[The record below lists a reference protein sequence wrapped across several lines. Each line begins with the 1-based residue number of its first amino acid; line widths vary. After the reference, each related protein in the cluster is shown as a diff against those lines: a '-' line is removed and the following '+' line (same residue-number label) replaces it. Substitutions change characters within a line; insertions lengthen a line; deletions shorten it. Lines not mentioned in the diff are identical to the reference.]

1 MKKAYVQGVGV
12 LAPGLVGWQ
21 QCREVLTGKQPYEPA
36 ELPKLVPQ
44 RLAAAVRRR
53 TGDYIRLAI
62 EVASE
67 AVDNSDVD
75 PSTLASVFCTSDG
88 DGQIA
93 HNICEAVTHDEPMV
107 SPTQFHNSVANAPAG
122 YWSQAVQSF
131 EPSTSVAGF
140 DHAFAVGMIE
150 AMAQVTMED
159 RPILLVSHDVR
170 FPEPLHSA
178 RPMASSF
185 GVAMVLSPEKT
196 NASLCALT
204 ATIHRVSGK
213 PSVFEDAALETV
225 RKGNPA
231 ARSLAAL
238 QAIANGSGTV
248 ELNYPEEDL
257 LRLEFAS

>member
-1 MKKAYVQGVGV
+1 MKTIYVQGVGV
-12 LAPGLVGWQ
+12 LGPGLVGWP
-21 QCREVLTGKQPYEPA
+21 QCSAVLRGEQAYEFA

-67 AVDNSDVD
+67 AVDNAAIDA
-75 PSTLASVFCTSDG
+75 STLASVFCTSDG

-93 HNICEAVTHDEPMV
+93 HNICDAVTQDEPMV

-150 AMAQVTMED
+150 AISQITMEQ

-170 FPEPLHSA
+170 FPEPLDSV
-178 RPMASSF
+178 RPMLSSF
-185 GVAMVLSPEKT
+185 GVAMVLSPEN
-196 NASLCALT
+196 NANSLCALS
-204 ATIHRVSGK
+204 ASLHRDK
-213 PSVFEDAALETV
+213 QEPSVLDNKALESV

-231 ARSLAAL
+231 ARSLALL
-238 QAIANGSGTV
+238 QAIAHGQGIA
-248 ELNYPEEDL
+248 ELDYPDDDL
-257 LRLEFAS
+257 LRLEIAS